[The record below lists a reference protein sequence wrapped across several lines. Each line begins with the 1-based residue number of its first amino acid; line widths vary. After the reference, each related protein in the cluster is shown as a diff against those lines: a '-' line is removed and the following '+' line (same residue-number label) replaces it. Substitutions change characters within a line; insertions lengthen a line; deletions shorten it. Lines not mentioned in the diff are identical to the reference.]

1 MTAKGIM
8 MNMEAIMKTMHGID
22 SEICLTRMDRAISI
36 LQERSKMEGEEENN
50 ENSPDEKITSQRRC
64 LREINKRIKHYR
76 KEMKRIIGKKK
87 FLVIDILEF
96 SLMDKRLKFW
106 MDLKRRLQNKRDMEE
121 NKGA

>member
-1 MTAKGIM
+1 
-8 MNMEAIMKTMHGID
+8 MEAIMKTMHGID

>member
-1 MTAKGIM
+1 
-8 MNMEAIMKTMHGID
+8 MEAIMKTVHGID

-50 ENSPDEKITSQRRC
+50 ENSSDEKTTSQRRR
-64 LREINKRIKHYR
+64 LRKVNKRIKHYR
-76 KEMKRIIGKKK
+76 KEMKRIIGKKE

-106 MDLKRRLQNKRDMEE
+106 MDLKRRSQNKRDMEE